1 MPRSASLPAMER
13 VDSDFTSEG
22 TRCGAWLFLPAPAA
36 GATPPPVVVMAH
48 GFGGQREMRLPAFAE
63 HFASRGLAVLV
74 FDYRCFGA
82 SEGSPRNW
90 IDPRRHLADWRAAIE
105 HARSLPEVD
114 AARLGLWGTSFSGG
128 HVLATAAALDG
139 VSAVVS
145 QVPFVG
151 LDRSRA
157 PRPPLGQAVRL
168 VAAGWLDLLRGALG
182 ASPHTVPIVGAPDEL
197 ALLNAPDVVDAFREL
212 VPPDSSWSNETP
224 ARVIFQ
230 VGRYHP
236 LDAAERIT
244 CPVLLVAAE
253 NDSLIP
259 IASVDAAAQ
268 KIPDCEY
275 VRLRDTSHFEP
286 YTGAG
291 FDRVVELEAD
301 FLCRHLL
308 GHQVGD
314 GGTASAIG

>member
-1 MPRSASLPAMER
+1 MRR
-13 VDSDFTSEG
+13 TDSDFVSQG
-22 TRCGAWLFLPAPAA
+22 TRCGAWVFMPE
-36 GATPPPVVVMAH
+36 ATPGGSPPPIVVMAH

-63 HFASRGLAVLV
+63 RFASRGIAVLV

-82 SEGSPRNW
+82 SDGTPRNW
-90 IDPRRHLADWRAAIE
+90 IDPSRHLADWRAAVD

-114 AARLGLWGTSFSGG
+114 GSRLGLWGTSFSGG

-151 LDRSRA
+151 FDSSQT
-157 PRPPLGQAVRL
+157 PRPPLGPALRIL
-168 VAAGWLDLLRGALG
+168 GAGCIDRVRGALG
-182 ASPHTVPIVGAPDEL
+182 ASPHYIRIVGTPDEL
-197 ALLNAPDVVDAFREL
+197 ALMNTPDAMDAFNEL
-212 VPPDSSWSNETP
+212 VPAGSDWRNETP
-224 ARVIFQ
+224 ARVIFTMQ
-230 VGRYHP
+230 RYRP
-236 LDAAERIT
+236 LDDAEHIT

-275 VRLRDTSHFEP
+275 VRLPNIGHFEP
-286 YTGAG
+286 YTGDVFA
-291 FDRVVELEAD
+291 RVANLEAD

-308 GHQVGD
+308 Q
-314 GGTASAIG
+314 ASD